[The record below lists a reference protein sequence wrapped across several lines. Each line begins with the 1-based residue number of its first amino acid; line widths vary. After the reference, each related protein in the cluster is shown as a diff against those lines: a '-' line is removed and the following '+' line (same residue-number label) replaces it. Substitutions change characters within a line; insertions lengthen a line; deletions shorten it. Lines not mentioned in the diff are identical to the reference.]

1 MNNTR
6 KYTRYA
12 LELADDGILSWKQLS
27 QSCLYYM
34 SDEAVYRMMQ
44 ANDML
49 PEQTEFEDNV

>member
-6 KYTRYA
+6 QYTIQA
-12 LELADDGILSWKQLS
+12 LELADDGILSWKQLAT
-27 QSCLYYM
+27 SCLYYL

-49 PEQTEFEDNV
+49 EETDD